1 LVALSGA
8 DVPWFPEDFPTQY
21 GGQLQAGR
29 LRLEKSKVRRIG
41 FGELVDSMWE
51 TQCHKQ
57 LAFGDDNYL
66 PPIYCEFGDDLLMG
80 LQHYIRCLELQC
92 LFYVFFT
99 E

>member
-41 FGELVDSMWE
+41 FWELVDRMWE

-57 LAFGDDNYL
+57 LTFGDDTYHPFILNL
-66 PPIYCEFGDDLLMG
+66 GMIY
-80 LQHYIRCLELQC
+80 
-92 LFYVFFT
+92 
-99 E
+99 